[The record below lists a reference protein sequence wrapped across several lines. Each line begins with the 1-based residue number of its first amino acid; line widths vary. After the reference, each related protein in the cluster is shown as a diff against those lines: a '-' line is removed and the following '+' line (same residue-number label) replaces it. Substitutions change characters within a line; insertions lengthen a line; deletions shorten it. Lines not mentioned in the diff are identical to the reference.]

1 MNLFTRTSCPD
12 ALTECRSIFDKLVA
26 QQSHDTHVVDVLMDP
41 SNPSTENPSHRQH
54 PLQPLASDLS
64 EAFKEIPYLKPHVT
78 SCVHYLTHLTQ
89 HGIRYSIRSRHA
101 GNSAVLLLDVTGKQR
116 PARIEYIFR
125 LPTLQDQIFIAIC
138 QYQELDAESMRNDPF
153 QKYPQLRAEM
163 WSTELYKELSIVQ
176 ANMLDDQY
184 ASWVMPWKLTT
195 SNRATNVLIV
205 MLLSHDVYLQT

>member
-26 QQSHDTHVVDVLMDP
+26 QQSHDTHVVDALMD
-41 SNPSTENPSHRQH
+41 PSTENPSHQRR
-54 PLQPLASDLS
+54 LQPLASDLS
-64 EAFKEIPYLKPHVT
+64 EAFAEIPYLKPHAT
-78 SCVHYLTHLTQ
+78 SRVHYLTHLTQ
-89 HGIRYSIRSRHA
+89 HGIRYSIRSRHV
-101 GNSAVLLLDVTGKQR
+101 GNSAVLLLDATGKQR

-125 LPTLQDQIFIAIC
+125 LPTLQDQIFVAVR

-184 ASWVMPWKLTT
+184 ACWVMPWKLAT
-195 SNRATNVLIV
+195 SNRATNVLVV
-205 MLLSHDVYLQT
+205 MSLSRDVYLQT